1 MCRNID
7 ERRSSMID
15 RRNYTEMVELK
26 IKRTFQSVLCAN
38 RMIWCTMV
46 SFHFQYRLVMLYI
59 VENPTDIR
67 KSIETI
73 GCVQL
78 IHNVIKT
85 ILTLLLLLRKVC
97 VCFEKRRTSSFSS
110 WWQTFERNSF
120 EYNSSWDHHNL
131 WTMSRWVENP

>member
-1 MCRNID
+1 MQKYWRKKKFYDWQKKLYWNGRVENVEDFSIRFVCEPYD
-7 ERRSSMID
+7 
-15 RRNYTEMVELK
+15 MV
-26 IKRTFQSVLCAN
+26 
-38 RMIWCTMV
+38 V